1 MIAICFGLVI
11 LAIIAIGFIVQP
23 TIPLLPEKGG
33 NKMRTFGFICLAIVV
48 IVGLVVLSVVNR
60 SCDTASKM
68 ADKTVFNADKH
79 VYSYEQFFAK
89 ANQYDQ
95 YKAQLVDVEKKITVE
110 QELLKGNARA
120 SSTQRLDNLN
130 TEADGVRNMMRRIAA
145 DYNAMSSVGYQKIWK
160 DKNLPEKLGE

>member
-1 MIAICFGLVI
+1 
-11 LAIIAIGFIVQP
+11 
-23 TIPLLPEKGG
+23 
-33 NKMRTFGFICLAIVV
+33 MRTFGFICLAIVV
-48 IVGLVVLSVVNR
+48 LLGLVIFGIVNR
-60 SCDTASKM
+60 GCGTASKM

-79 VYSYEQFFAK
+79 VYSYEQFYAK

-95 YKAQLVDVEKKITVE
+95 YKAQLADVEKKIFAE
-110 QELLKGNARA
+110 RELLKGNARA

-160 DKNLPEKLGE
+160 DKNLQEKLGE